1 MRRVARLALAALS
14 GLLLAVAAVSAR
26 AAPSPD
32 PFVGLDSAARIDADC
47 RRLQHDL
54 KADERALEQSRA
66 DTLLP
71 ALDALQQRAEALVGP
86 LDLLAAVHP
95 AKPIR
100 DAAERCSSVV
110 QGFFAAFLQNR
121 RVFARL
127 LALVPADAVDAQA
140 RRDRLDA
147 FEDAGIA
154 LAPAARQRALEINRA
169 LTRLGQDFERRVRE
183 ERTRVAFGVDE
194 LAGVPESVW
203 RTAPRDA
210 HGRVLLGLDY
220 PTLDPLMQKAERAA
234 TRERMWRAANAR
246 GGAENLRVL
255 ARLADLR
262 REYARLFGLDS
273 YADFVLRRRMAGS
286 AAAVGS
292 FLDAVRQVAGP
303 READDLALL
312 RADKARLL
320 GTEPAQTVLQRWDV
334 EYHLERVRRANFA
347 VDQEAL
353 RVHFP
358 PEASLRFVFAL
369 AQRLFGV
376 RAEPL
381 GPAPWHPDAQAFR
394 IVEAADG
401 RPLGTL
407 YVDLYPRP
415 DKYGHAAMW
424 PVRAGA
430 AGVQPVAALVANLDR
445 HGLTLDELETLLHEA
460 GHAFHAL
467 LGQTRYAQH
476 GGTSVLL
483 DFVEAP
489 SQMLEDW
496 VYDPAVQGLF
506 TQVCAECTPIS
517 RETLERAA
525 RARDFAKGW
534 RTMRQLLFASY
545 DLALY
550 GPVGSPTRG
559 AARETPLALWTRLES
574 ATPLGHVPGSRFPAS
589 FEHIAGGYAA
599 GYYAYMWSL
608 AQAKDLR
615 SAFAADKLDA
625 AVGRR
630 YRDTVLAPGG
640 EQPPAELMRRFLGRP
655 ASNDAFFRWLRQP

>member
-1 MRRVARLALAALS
+1 MRRCGRVVAAGLLALAA
-14 GLLLAVAAVSAR
+14 
-26 AAPSPD
+26 AAPAAAD
-32 PFVGLDSAARIDADC
+32 EPFPRLDNATQIDADC
-47 RRLQHDL
+47 RRLRDDL
-54 KADERALEQSRA
+54 AARGRALEQA
-66 DTLLP
+66 DDGPVLP
-71 ALDALQQRAEALVGP
+71 GLDRLQRRAEALTGP

-95 AKPIR
+95 AKPMR
-100 DAAERCSSVV
+100 DAAERCSSAV
-110 QGFFAAFLQNR
+110 QGFFAGFLQNR
-121 RVFARL
+121 RVHARL

-154 LAPAARQRALEINRA
+154 LAPAARRRAREINRQ
-169 LTRLGQDFERRVRE
+169 LTRLTQDFERRVRE
-183 ERTRVAFGVDE
+183 ERRRVALREDE
-194 LAGVPESVW
+194 LAGVPEAVW
-203 RTAPRDA
+203 RGAPRDA
-210 HGRVLLGLDY
+210 QGRVLLGLDY
-220 PTLDPLMQKAERAA
+220 PTLEPVLQKADRSA
-234 TRERMWRAANAR
+234 TRERLWRAANAR
-246 GGAENLRVL
+246 GGVENLQVL

-286 AAAVGS
+286 AAAAAG
-292 FLDAVRQVAGP
+292 FLDAVRQVAAP
-303 READDLALL
+303 REREDLALL
-312 RADKARLL
+312 REDKARLL
-320 GTEPAQTVLQRWDV
+320 GTPSDRTVLQRWDV
-334 EYHLERVRRANFA
+334 DYHLERVRRAAHA

-381 GPAPWHPDAQAFR
+381 GPAPWHPEAQAFR

-401 RPLGTL
+401 KPLGTL

-424 PVRAGA
+424 PVRSGA

-460 GHAFHAL
+460 GHALHAL
-467 LGQTRYAQH
+467 LGQTRYALH
-476 GGTSVLL
+476 GGTNVLL

-489 SQMLEDW
+489 SQMLETW
-496 VYDPAVQGLF
+496 VYDPAVQALF
-506 TQVCAECTPIS
+506 VQVCAECTPIP

-525 RARDFAKGW
+525 RARDFAKGYK
-534 RTMRQLLFASY
+534 TARQLLFAGY

-550 GPVGSPTRG
+550 GPARGRTRE
-559 AARETPLALWTRLES
+559 APMALWTRLES
-574 ATPLGHVPGSRFPAS
+574 ATPLGHVAGSRFPAS
-589 FEHIAGGYAA
+589 FDHIAGGYAA
-599 GYYAYMWSL
+599 GYYAYQWSL
-608 AQAKDLR
+608 AQAEDLR

-630 YRDTVLAPGG
+630 YRDSVLAPGG
-640 EQPPAELMRRFLGRP
+640 ELPPAELMRRFLGRP
-655 ASNDAFFRWLRQP
+655 ASNEAYFRWLRQP

>member
-1 MRRVARLALAALS
+1 MTRWQCLVAAGLLALAA
-14 GLLLAVAAVSAR
+14 AAR
-26 AAPSPD
+26 AGAPDDGEAFPRFD
-32 PFVGLDSAARIDADC
+32 TAAQIDAQC
-47 RRLQHDL
+47 RGLQREL
-54 KADERALEQSRA
+54 QARERALEQGR
-66 DTLLP
+66 DEGVLQ
-71 ALDALQQRAEALVGP
+71 ALDALQRRAEGLVGP

-95 AKPIR
+95 AKPLR
-100 DAAERCSSVV
+100 DAAERCSSAV

-121 RVFARL
+121 RVHKRL
-127 LALVPADAVDAQA
+127 QALAPADAVDAQA

-154 LAPAARQRALEINRA
+154 LAPAARARARAINRQ
-169 LTRLGQDFERRVRE
+169 LLRLAQDFERRVRE
-183 ERTRVAFGVDE
+183 DRTRVALRDDE
-194 LAGVPESVW
+194 LAGVPEAVW

-210 HGRVLLGLDY
+210 RGRVLLGLDY
-220 PTLDPLMQKAERAA
+220 PTLEPVMQRAERAD

-246 GGAENLRVL
+246 GGVENLRVL

-262 REYARLFGLDS
+262 REYAGLFGLPS
-273 YADFVLRRRMAGS
+273 HADFVLRRRMAGS
-286 AAAVGS
+286 AAAAQA
-292 FLDAVRQVAGP
+292 FLDEVGQVAAP
-303 READDLALL
+303 REQADLALL
-312 RADKARLL
+312 REDKARLL
-320 GTEPAQTVLQRWDV
+320 GTPPGQTVLQRWDV
-334 EYHLERVRRANFA
+334 DYHLERVRRASFA

-381 GPAPWHPDAQAFR
+381 GPAPWHPDAQAYR
-394 IVEAADG
+394 LVDAHDG
-401 RPLGTL
+401 HLLGTL
-407 YVDLYPRP
+407 FVDLYPRP

-430 AGVQPVAALVANLDR
+430 AGVLPVAALVANLDR

-467 LGQTRYAQH
+467 LGKTRYALH
-476 GGTSVLL
+476 GGTNVQL

-496 VYDPAVQGLF
+496 VYDPAVQALF
-506 TQVCAECTPIS
+506 QQVCAECTPIP
-517 RETLERAA
+517 RETLARAA

-534 RTMRQLLFASY
+534 RTMRQLLFAQY
-545 DLALY
+545 DLALH
-550 GPVGSPTRG
+550 GRTR
-559 AARETPLALWTRLES
+559 EEPMALWTRLES

-589 FEHIAGGYAA
+589 FQHIAGGYAA
-599 GYYAYMWSL
+599 GYYAYLWSL
-608 AQAKDLR
+608 AQAEDLR

-640 EQPPAELMRRFLGRP
+640 ELPPAELMRRFLGRP
-655 ASNDAFFRWLRQP
+655 AGNDAFFRWLRQP